1 MKPLSTLVG
10 IMAAP
15 SPSSLGAKV
24 TEAAG
29 TRDGF
34 MPTRSKPKRS
44 SPYGLR
50 NLSPNALA
58 LLVAFAVAPATAQ
71 LCEPT
76 DTVLQFDGG
85 YEVSMCYVTP
95 DGPVGHAKAGIWAS
109 GQSGLLWFF
118 SSDNAEVLVKVLDGC
133 KHNGHFWVFV
143 APVTTL
149 EFNLRVTGPD
159 GRQWSHTNSQGQTAT
174 VKSDLSAFKCASSTP
189 PPTERLCGSGFDLDP
204 YTAHDGGIAYV
215 AGRFYVVDGVHNKV
229 HAYDALRGR
238 RLPAYDF
245 DLAPDNQIPK
255 GVTFASGLSRF
266 YVVDSDDWVYA
277 YDDSGRHVPAND
289 FELARNNRWAQ
300 GITYGLGRIYVVD
313 RGHGSFDPK
322 VYAYDASG
330 QHLPAHDFDLASDH
344 DLIFDPAIAYASGHL
359 YVPHETYQSRT
370 YSYTVRAYDVSGQ
383 SMPASGFDLLSN
395 HGSPAGITY
404 AAGENAFY
412 LTGFDDHDPGYKVF
426 RYDGPALA
434 GRCVGP

>member
-29 TRDGF
+29 PRDGF

-44 SPYGLR
+44 SPCGLR

-76 DTVLQFDGG
+76 DTVLQFDGD

-95 DGPVGHAKAGIWAS
+95 DGEVGHAKAGIWAS

-118 SSDNAEVLVKVLDGC
+118 SADNAEVLVKVLDGC
-133 KHNGHFWVFV
+133 KHNGYRWVFV

-159 GRQWSHTNSQGQTAT
+159 GRQWSHTNSQGETAT
-174 VKSDLSAFKCASSTP
+174 VRSDLSAFQCTSSTP
-189 PPTERLCGSGFDLDP
+189 PPPPSACGSGFDLDP
-204 YTAHDGGIAYV
+204 YGVTAGMTYASPLNRRGA
-215 AGRFYVVDGVHNKV
+215 FYVVDWYDERVY
-229 HAYDALRGR
+229 AYDASGRRKHDLLPLDLRGQ

-245 DLAPDNQIPK
+245 DLASDNE
-255 GVTFASGLSRF
+255 
-266 YVVDSDDWVYA
+266 
-277 YDDSGRHVPAND
+277 N
-289 FELARNNRWAQ
+289 
-300 GITYGLGRIYVVD
+300 
-313 RGHGSFDPK
+313 
-322 VYAYDASG
+322 
-330 QHLPAHDFDLASDH
+330 
-344 DLIFDPAIAYASGHL
+344 
-359 YVPHETYQSRT
+359 
-370 YSYTVRAYDVSGQ
+370 
-383 SMPASGFDLLSN
+383 
-395 HGSPAGITY
+395 PAGITY
-404 AAGENAFY
+404 AAGRFY
-412 LTGFDDHDPGYKVF
+412 VVDTWDAKVYAYDASFGQSPTYDPAHDFDLVKRQTSP
-426 RYDGPALA
+426 PLA
-434 GRCVGP
+434 GREGVAQGDGITTADGRFYVALLKCDWVGFRRCAD